1 MLSSIK
7 SLSYKNKTIF
17 LLMMVVLSIIIF
29 FANYD
34 GDIDSYNTT
43 ILALNYTYGFTS
55 RGLIGTLYY
64 LLDMILPVS
73 MYTPTSAK
81 VFLFISTLLLVVVL
95 FIFVHEVIKKCHET
109 HIAHVEILLM
119 FLIVATISTYFGG
132 WNFGRVDIYMIM
144 ISLLSAIIF
153 IHGKCEWLI
162 IPLSVLGVM
171 MHQGYVFMY
180 YNIILALLIWGIFS
194 NKDKRRRYIVIA
206 VISLIFCSALFL
218 YFELFSHNY
227 VDNTVF
233 DQVAGL
239 AADMSEDGEY
249 HKTLL
254 AHEILGVDLSGVEHE
269 YHMKNLAEIILF
281 ALFMLPYI
289 IIFFKLMVRVFKN
302 ANSKADKWKYA
313 LLYLGALTML
323 PDYLI
328 KVDYGRWIMST
339 IAYYLIIGCFLYIK
353 DEGFAMTATNYF
365 EGIKKQLIIY
375 PLLIAYP
382 VFFVP
387 YLDVNIDSITAIFG
401 HVANREILHW
411 WTF

>member
-73 MYTPTSAK
+73 MYTPTAAK

-95 FIFVHEVIKKCHET
+95 FIFVHEVIKKCHEA

-119 FLIVATISTYFGG
+119 FLFVATISTYFGG

-206 VISLIFCSALFL
+206 VISLIICSALFL

-302 ANSKADKWKYA
+302 ANSRADKWKYA

>member
-7 SLSYKNKTIF
+7 NLSYKKKTIF

-55 RGLIGTLYY
+55 RGLIGTIYY
-64 LLDMILPVS
+64 FFDMILPVS
-73 MYTPTSAK
+73 MYTPNSAK
-81 VFLFISTLLLVVVL
+81 VFLFISTLLLAVVL
-95 FIFVHEVIKKCHET
+95 FVFVYEVIKQCHIN
-109 HIAHVEILLM
+109 HILHVEILLM

-144 ISLLSAIIF
+144 ISLLSAILF
-153 IHGKCEWLI
+153 IHEKCEWLI
-162 IPLSVLGVM
+162 IPLSALGVM

-194 NKDKRRRYIVIA
+194 RKDKQKKYIIIA
-206 VISLIFCSALFL
+206 ITSLIICSVLFL

-227 VDNTVF
+227 VDNTVY
-233 DQVAGL
+233 DQVAQL
-239 AADMSEDGEY
+239 SANMSEDGEY

-269 YHMKNLAEIILF
+269 YHMKNLAEIIIF
-281 ALFMLPYI
+281 VAFMLPYI
-289 IIFFKLMVRVFKN
+289 IMFFKLMIQVFHN
-302 ANSKADKWKYA
+302 ANKKADKWKYA
-313 LLYLGALTML
+313 FLYLGALTML

-339 IAYYLIIGCFLYIK
+339 IVYYLVIGCFLYIK
-353 DEGFAMTATNYF
+353 DEDFARNATDYL
-365 EGIKKQLIIY
+365 EGVKKRFIIY
-375 PLLIAYP
+375 PLLIVYP

>member
-194 NKDKRRRYIVIA
+194 RKDKRRRYIIITL
-206 VISLIFCSALFL
+206 ISLIICSALFL

-254 AHEILGVDLSGVEHE
+254 AHEILGVDLSGIEHE

-353 DEGFAMTATNYF
+353 DEGFAISATTYF
-365 EGIKKQLIIY
+365 DEIKKKLIIY
-375 PLLIAYP
+375 PLLVVYP